1 MDRMLTAVFRNQTEA
16 IEVYHWL
23 RKHGYC
29 LEEIHVLLSERTKQ
43 RFHDSEH
50 DDNIELKERDLEGS
64 GKRGLMGTA
73 MGALVVSLCGGVTS
87 LLLSELGL
95 LSVNPF
101 PAALAGLGAGAMFGG
116 LAGGLIGYGFP
127 DVAGKEYEKFL
138 RDGAIAIGVKPH
150 NTLDRHLIK
159 TEFEKLHGEKIL
171 VA

>member
-1 MDRMLTAVFRNQTEA
+1 MLTAVFRDQAEA

-23 RKHGYC
+23 RKHGYS

-43 RFHDSEH
+43 RYHDSEH
-50 DDNIELKERDLEGS
+50 DDKIELKENDLEGA
-64 GKRGLMGTA
+64 GRRGLMGTA
-73 MGALVVSLCGGVTS
+73 VGALVVSLCGGMTS

-95 LSVNPF
+95 LSVSPL

-127 DVAGKEYEKFL
+127 DAAGKEYEHL
-138 RDGAIAIGVKPH
+138 LQRGGIAIGVKPH
-150 NTLDRHLIK
+150 SPLDRQMIK
-159 TEFEKLHGEKIL
+159 NEFEKLHGEKIL

>member
-1 MDRMLTAVFRNQTEA
+1 MDRMLTALFRNQTEA
-16 IEVYHWL
+16 IEGYHWL
-23 RKHGYC
+23 RKHGYS

-50 DDNIELKERDLEGS
+50 DDNVELKENDLEGC

-73 MGALVVSLCGGVTS
+73 VGALVISLCGGATS

-95 LSVNPF
+95 LSVSPL
-101 PAALAGLGAGAMFGG
+101 PAVLAGLGAGAMFGG

-127 DVAGKEYEKFL
+127 DRAGKEYEKFVH
-138 RDGAIAIGVKPH
+138 DGAIAIGVKPH
-150 NTLDRHLIK
+150 NSRDQQLIK

-171 VA
+171 MA